1 MPGPLVPGPFPGS
14 WAETIPGR
22 HRRHGGDGEVLGGDT
37 AGPGG
42 RERGP
47 GGRGAGG
54 GAGRPA
60 EQFAGLLA
68 WAADEAGYL
77 DHGEREEVIGA
88 EGREL
93 QRRLLQATFDLDAAR
108 EERIAQVTSAA
119 GIRHG
124 TVEAGHG
131 RGLASVFGPV
141 RVTRMAYRN
150 RREPNLYPAD
160 ARQVLPD
167 DPYSLGMRA
176 LAAYHLAT
184 SGYGQ
189 AQEIIEARTGVT
201 AGRAQLAG
209 LAGDLAAWTGDF
221 YEERARDAE
230 EEEQPDSD
238 VIMMQGDG
246 KGIALRPEHRK
257 GGGTDPAHTGIK
269 KMAEIVA
276 VADFTPAVREPE
288 DIAAPPARRKAH
300 PGPVARGKWVS
311 ASITDDIPAVIA
323 AAFDEAERRDPD
335 HSREWAV
342 LIDGNNTQ
350 IEAVTAGA
358 ASRGIKITI
367 VIDFI
372 HVLEYLW
379 KAAWSFSGKGEPAA
393 EEWAAAQARKILHGK
408 ARQVAAGIRRRATT
422 YGYSPAERAGAD
434 ECARYLENKNG
445 FLDYATALKKGWPIA
460 TGIIEG
466 ACRSIVKDR
475 MVFSSRDHAA
485 LCPLRCQTV
494 LVRYGSAAYRHPRAG
509 VFRGGEP
516 GLPGVPGRA
525 SRRPGVL
532 DRGRRRVCQGSCRRP
547 VLVRSSLRP

>member
-1 MPGPLVPGPFPGS
+1 MTARFSVAIRQVREDGSEVPV
-14 WAETIPGR
+14 
-22 HRRHGGDGEVLGGDT
+22 DGELAAAL
-37 AGPGG
+37 AG
-42 RERGP
+42 
-47 GGRGAGG
+47 
-54 GAGRPA
+54 PA

-257 GGGTDPAHTGIK
+257 GGGTDPAHPGIK

-300 PGPVARGKWVS
+300 PGPVARDKWVS
-311 ASITDDIPAVIA
+311 ASITDDIPSMIA
-323 AAFDEAERRDPD
+323 KAFDEADRRDPQRVRQRVFLVD
-335 HSREWAV
+335 GNKQQITAIEAQAAERGLKVPV
-342 LIDGNNTQ
+342 LIDYIHVSGYLGKAAAALHPGDPAAAGQWADGQLLRVLHGRAKAVAATLKSVAAKTRANPRTRHLDLTDMDR
-350 IEAVTAGA
+350 AVTYLDNNRKHMRYDKALA
-358 ASRGIKITI
+358 A
-367 VIDFI
+367 
-372 HVLEYLW
+372 
-379 KAAWSFSGKGEPAA
+379 
-393 EEWAAAQARKILHGK
+393 
-408 ARQVAAGIRRRATT
+408 
-422 YGYSPAERAGAD
+422 
-434 ECARYLENKNG
+434 
-445 FLDYATALKKGWPIA
+445 GWPIA
-460 TGIIEG
+460 TGMIEG
-466 ACRSIVKDR
+466 ACRFVIEDRFGITGARWSPDGAEDILKLRAVVVNGDLDDYMRYYKERYRDEHHLARYDPASIEDLG
-475 MVFSSRDHAA
+475 FAA
-485 LCPLRCQTV
+485 
-494 LVRYGSAAYRHPRAG
+494 
-509 VFRGGEP
+509 
-516 GLPGVPGRA
+516 
-525 SRRPGVL
+525 
-532 DRGRRRVCQGSCRRP
+532 
-547 VLVRSSLRP
+547 